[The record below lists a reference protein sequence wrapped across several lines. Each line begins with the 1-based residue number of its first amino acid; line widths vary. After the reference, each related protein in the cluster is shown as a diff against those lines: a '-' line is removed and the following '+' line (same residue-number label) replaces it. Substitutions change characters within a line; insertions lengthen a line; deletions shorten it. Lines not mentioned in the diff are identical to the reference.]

1 MGKRTFEANLRI
13 TSLKLLKDVESFTEL
28 GTKVVKI
35 REMFGFTS
43 EVVIEEVYSL
53 EVLERITG
61 NRLPRWV
68 IGLSAGKRI
77 WVLDKSKWEN
87 QKMDLAQLILH
98 EFVHIAIN
106 GTVKKKVPVW
116 LNEGLAVYLSGQYE
130 DYQLEN
136 NHIRTEM
143 DFYQLAYESQNLYI
157 IAGKVVTALA
167 DEYGAEI
174 LIQELLTSEE
184 IETNRI
190 FNNENLNRV
199 VKNR

>member
-1 MGKRTFEANLRI
+1 MFDTNLRI
-13 TSLKLLKDVESFTEL
+13 TSLKLLKDVESFAEL

-53 EVLERITG
+53 EVLEMITG

-106 GTVKKKVPVW
+106 GAVKKEVPVW

-136 NHIRTEM
+136 SHIRAEI
-143 DFYQLAYESQNLYI
+143 DFSQLTYESQNLYI

-167 DEYGAEI
+167 DVYGTEM
-174 LIQELLTSEE
+174 LIQELLSSEE
-184 IETNRI
+184 IETSRI
-190 FNNENLNRV
+190 FNHENVNRV
-199 VKNR
+199 VKDR

>member
-1 MGKRTFEANLRI
+1 MSKKRFETNLRI
-13 TSLKLLKDVESFTEL
+13 TSLKLLKDVESFAEL

-53 EVLERITG
+53 EALERITG

-77 WVLDKSKWEN
+77 WVLDKSRWEN

-98 EFVHIAIN
+98 EFVHITVN

-136 NHIRTEM
+136 SHIRKEM
-143 DFYQLAYESQNLYI
+143 DFSQLTYESQNLYI

-167 DEYGAEI
+167 DEYGAEM

-184 IETNRI
+184 IETSSI
-190 FNNENLNRV
+190 FNNENLNRI
-199 VKNR
+199 VKDR

>member
-136 NHIRTEM
+136 SHIRKEM
-143 DFYQLAYESQNLYI
+143 DFSQLTYESQNLYI

-167 DEYGAEI
+167 DEYGAEM

-184 IETNRI
+184 IETSSI
-190 FNNENLNRV
+190 FNNENLNRI
-199 VKNR
+199 VKDR

>member
-1 MGKRTFEANLRI
+1 MFDTNLRI
-13 TSLKLLKDVESFTEL
+13 TSLKLLKDVESFAEL

-53 EVLERITG
+53 EVLEMITG

-106 GTVKKKVPVW
+106 GTVKKEVPVW

-136 NHIRTEM
+136 SHIRTEI
-143 DFYQLAYESQNLYI
+143 DFSQLTYESQNLYI
-157 IAGKVVTALA
+157 IAGKVVTALTDA
-167 DEYGAEI
+167 YGTEM

-184 IETNRI
+184 IETSRI

-199 VKNR
+199 VKDR

>member
-1 MGKRTFEANLRI
+1 MFDTNLRI
-13 TSLKLLKDVESFTEL
+13 TSLKLLKDVESFAEL

-53 EVLERITG
+53 EVLEMITG

-106 GTVKKKVPVW
+106 GTVKKEVPVW

-136 NHIRTEM
+136 SHIRTEI
-143 DFYQLAYESQNLYI
+143 DFSQLTYESQNLYI
-157 IAGKVVTALA
+157 IAGKVVTALTDA
-167 DEYGAEI
+167 YGTEM

-184 IETNRI
+184 IETSRI
-190 FNNENLNRV
+190 FNHENVNRV
-199 VKNR
+199 VKDR

>member
-136 NHIRTEM
+136 SHIRTEM

-174 LIQELLTSEE
+174 LIQELLNSEE

>member
-1 MGKRTFEANLRI
+1 MFDTNLRI
-13 TSLKLLKDVESFTEL
+13 TSLKLLKDVESFAEL

-53 EVLERITG
+53 EVLEMITG

-136 NHIRTEM
+136 SHIRTEM
-143 DFYQLAYESQNLYI
+143 DFSQLTYESQNLYI

-167 DEYGAEI
+167 DVYGTEM
-174 LIQELLTSEE
+174 LIQELLSSEE
-184 IETNRI
+184 IETSSI
-190 FNNENLNRV
+190 FNHENLNRV

>member
-1 MGKRTFEANLRI
+1 MFDTNLRI
-13 TSLKLLKDVESFTEL
+13 TSLKLLKDVESFAEL

-53 EVLERITG
+53 EVLEMITG

-136 NHIRTEM
+136 SHIRTEI
-143 DFYQLAYESQNLYI
+143 DFSQLTYESQNLYI

-167 DEYGAEI
+167 DVYGTEM
-174 LIQELLTSEE
+174 LIQELLSSEE
-184 IETNRI
+184 IETSSI
-190 FNNENLNRV
+190 FNHENLNRV